1 MKVSVRLYRQH
12 DMDLIRVY
20 LGCRGKFTVYLRE
33 SLRAFCRRYNY
44 SIPAQDV
51 ATDYSG
57 YLPTIINMHVTLDDN
72 QDADII
78 RLFDNIKN
86 KQRNAFIKAVAR
98 RSLAT
103 IPLSIYFKGDG
114 IVMSRAS
121 ALLEDLEDAGP
132 VQKPKPQTQ
141 QSRSQTPV
149 KKPVALNKPPVK
161 LQDTSI
167 LTAQTK
173 QTKSESMLSATSLMQ
188 TANNIM
194 DNNERLFN
202 DEPDYIEPVSESE
215 KQDPAPAP
223 APISN
228 DMLSLLSKLSH

>member
-33 SLRAFCRRYNY
+33 ALRAFCRRYSY

-51 ATDYSG
+51 ATDYTG
-57 YLPTIINMHVTLDDN
+57 YLPTIINMHVTLDN
-72 QDADII
+72 SEDADII
-78 RLFDNIKN
+78 RLLDNIKN

-98 RSLAT
+98 KSLAT

-132 VQKPKPQTQ
+132 IQKPKPRPQQT
-141 QSRSQTPV
+141 RTAPNRPV
-149 KKPVALNKPPVK
+149 VSSKPPVK
-161 LQDTSI
+161 LQNTSV
-167 LTAQTK
+167 LASQTK
-173 QTKSESMLSATSLMQ
+173 QNEQKPMMSAASLMQ
-188 TANNIM
+188 AANNIM

-202 DEPDYIEPVSESE
+202 DEPDYIEPIQEPDRHDTE
-215 KQDPAPAP
+215 LAPAT
-223 APISN
+223 ISN
-228 DMLSLLSKLSH
+228 DIIDLLSRLSH